1 MATEEEIYG
10 SDKLGQ
16 VAYEGASENYR
27 AGQRGLLEG
36 DHDTL
41 AARELLNLQMR
52 SAHAIRNNG
61 TAKAAQLK
69 RIVALGAITV
79 NWKGKDKLEHPL
91 MQELW
96 DEFIKN
102 PNLDGHGDFKGTQAL
117 WNNSIFQAGAA
128 ITNMLFKKSDNSNRV
143 PLKLQAI
150 PTEML
155 DVLYNGEQ
163 ERDNIHHGIKFK
175 DSKPTLY
182 HFRKGIYNEQWL
194 GIANRANHTK
204 IPAKNIVHIF
214 DRTSPS
220 QWLGVP
226 ELSSVLM
233 SLYELDDLIDAT
245 VAKQKA
251 AQAVAWVIENTNP
264 LNMNSVGVVRQV
276 DDPAK
281 TEDQTITN
289 SAAANTQYMQKG
301 EKIHFSQGTDIGANL
316 PVLIKMIQQT
326 IASAQSLPYHSL
338 TGDTSGVDF
347 SSLRAIAMDLRS
359 ALTFIH
365 HVRTIPL
372 GLAPVTKRFKEYAAL
387 HHDVKD
393 AEPTFQLPKWLSVD
407 DLKDGQADLLKL
419 SIGGT
424 TFQRVLEENHLTLAE
439 IEESKAMLDKVGLGH
454 LMEKKTESG
463 KQTGNVEPNANST
476 TK

>member
-1 MATEEEIYG
+1 MTEEELYG
-10 SDKLGQ
+10 GNQLRQ

-27 AGQRGLLEG
+27 VGQRGLLEG
-36 DHDTL
+36 DADTL

-69 RIVALGAITV
+69 RIIALGAITV
-79 NWKGKDKLEHPL
+79 NWKGADKLEHPL

-102 PNLDGHGDFKGTQAL
+102 PNLDGHGDFRGTQAL

-128 ITNMLFKKSDNSNRV
+128 LTNMLFQKTGNTNRV

-155 DVLYNGEQ
+155 DVLYNGDQ
-163 ERDNIHHGIKFK
+163 ESDKIRHGIKFVN
-175 DSKPTLY
+175 SKPVTY
-182 HFRKGIYNEQWL
+182 YFRKGIYNEQWL
-194 GIANRANHTK
+194 GIANKAVHTK
-204 IPAKNIVHIF
+204 IPANDIVHIF
-214 DRTSPS
+214 DRISPS

-251 AQAVAWVIENTNP
+251 AQAVAWIVENTNP
-264 LNMNSVGVVRQV
+264 LNMNSVGVVKQV
-276 DDPAK
+276 TDTA
-281 TEDQTITN
+281 TAEDQMISN

-301 EKIHFSQGTDIGANL
+301 EKIHFSQGTDIGSNL

-338 TGDTSGVDF
+338 TGDTSGLDF
-347 SSLRAIAMDLRS
+347 SSLRAIAIDLRS

-372 GLAPVTKRFKEYAAL
+372 GIAPVTKRFKEYAAL
-387 HHDVKD
+387 HFDVKD
-393 AEPTFQLPKWLSVD
+393 AEPTFQLPRWFGVD
-407 DLKDGQADLLKL
+407 DLKDGQADLLKV
-419 SIGGT
+419 SMGSK